1 MGKHRL
7 ALGYLRRGIEL
18 EPSEHLA
25 SLIRLQ
31 TARLFLRLEQPME
44 ALRDLQLVQHMAP
57 DEPHVHFLLGQ
68 AYAMCGPSKRGE
80 ALRAYTNA
88 LSLDPSVSS
97 LPFPPGPRGSIV
109 CVEGSLADDWVAE

>member
-18 EPSEHLA
+18 GPSEHLA

-31 TARLFLRLEQPME
+31 TARLLLRLEQPVD
-44 ALRDLQLVQHMAP
+44 ALRDLQLVQQLAP

-68 AYAMCGPSKRGE
+68 AYGMCGPAKRGD

-88 LSLDPSVSS
+88 LSLDPSVSLS
-97 LPFPPGPRGSIV
+97 LNWK
-109 CVEGSLADDWVAE
+109 CEGACAD